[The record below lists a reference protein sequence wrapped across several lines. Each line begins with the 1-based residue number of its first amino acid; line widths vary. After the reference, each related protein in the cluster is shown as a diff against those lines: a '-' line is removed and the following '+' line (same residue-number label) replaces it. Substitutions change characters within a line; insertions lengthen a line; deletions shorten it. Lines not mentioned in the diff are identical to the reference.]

1 MFVNYFTISKGWL
14 YMLSVTKK
22 NTYESNKDEVTQMID
37 SLAEKGQ
44 EALKELSK
52 KSQQEINDI
61 VHQMSMAAV
70 DQHMHLAKLAYDET
84 GRGIYEDKAIKN
96 LYASEYIWNSIKDN
110 KTVGIIGEDKQKGL
124 TYVAEPIGVIC
135 GVTPTTNP
143 TSTTIF
149 KAMIAIKTGNPIIF
163 AFHPSAQQSSKYAAK
178 VILEAAT
185 KAGAPKDCI
194 QWIEVPSIV
203 ATKQLMNHKDIALV
217 LATGGSGM
225 VKSAYSTGKPAL
237 GVGPGNVPTYIEKT
251 AHIKR
256 AVNDIIGSKTF
267 DNGMICASE
276 QVMVVDKEV
285 YTDVVKEFKLHQTYF
300 VNKNELQQLEDAI
313 MNEDKTAVK
322 PDIVGKSAVDIAKLS
337 GISVPEKTKLL
348 VAEIDGI
355 GKDYPLSHEKLS
367 PVLAMVTAKSTGH
380 ALQICEDT
388 LKFGGLGHTAVI
400 HTEDSQLQQKFGLK
414 MKACRVLVN
423 TPSAVGG
430 IGNMYNELIP
440 SLTLGCGSHGRNSIS
455 HNVSAVDLLNIKT
468 IAKRRNNMQWFK
480 LPPKVYFEENSVMY
494 LTEMDNVER
503 VMIVCDPGMVNI
515 GYTDIV
521 EQVLRRR
528 ENQPQIKVFN
538 EVEPNP
544 STHTV
549 YKGLEMFIN
558 FQPDTII
565 ALGGGAAMDAAKAIW
580 MFFEHPE
587 TSFFGAKQ
595 KFLDIRKRT
604 YKITKPKNAKF
615 ICIPTTSGTGSE
627 VTPFAVITDSETHVK
642 YPLADYALT
651 PDIAIV
657 DPQFVLSVP
666 KDVTA
671 DTGMDVL
678 THAIESYVSVMA
690 SDYTRGLS
698 LQAIKLTFD
707 YLKSSVQENDKHSRE
722 KMHNASTMAGMAFA
736 NAFLGISHSIA
747 HKIGGE
753 YGIPHGR
760 TNAILLPHV
769 IRYNAKD
776 PQKHALFP
784 KYDFFRADT
793 DYADIAKFLG
803 LKGNT
808 TDELVDALANAVYD
822 LGCSVGIDM
831 NLKSQGVTEELL
843 HSTIDRMAELA
854 FEDQCT
860 TANPKEPL
868 ISELKGI
875 IETAYDYER

>member
-1 MFVNYFTISKGWL
+1 
-14 YMLSVTKK
+14 MLSVTKK

-52 KSQQEINDI
+52 KSQHEINDI

-194 QWIEVPSIV
+194 QWIEVPSIE

-355 GKDYPLSHEKLS
+355 GKDYPLSREKLS

-440 SLTLGCGSHGRNSIS
+440 SLTLGCGSYGRNSIS

-565 ALGGGAAMDAAKAIW
+565 ALGGGSAMDAAKAIW

-666 KDVTA
+666 KDVAA

-808 TDELVDALANAVYD
+808 TEELVDALANAVYD

-843 HSTIDRMAELA
+843 HSTIDKMAELA

>member
-1 MFVNYFTISKGWL
+1 
-14 YMLSVTKK
+14 MLSVTKK

-52 KSQQEINDI
+52 KSQHEINDI

-124 TYVAEPIGVIC
+124 TYVAESIGVIC

-194 QWIEVPSIV
+194 QWIEVPSIE

-348 VAEIDGI
+348 IAEIDGI
-355 GKDYPLSHEKLS
+355 GKDYPLSREKLS

-440 SLTLGCGSHGRNSIS
+440 SLTLGCGSYGRNSIS

-549 YKGLEMFIN
+549 YKGLDMFIN

-565 ALGGGAAMDAAKAIW
+565 ALGGGSAMDAAKAIW

-666 KDVTA
+666 KDVAA

-808 TDELVDALANAVYD
+808 TEELVDALANAVYD

-875 IETAYDYER
+875 IETAYDYERYL

>member
-52 KSQQEINDI
+52 KSQHEINDI

-194 QWIEVPSIV
+194 QWIEVPSIE

-355 GKDYPLSHEKLS
+355 GKDYPLSREKLS
-367 PVLAMVTAKSTGH
+367 PVLAMVTAKSTRH

-440 SLTLGCGSHGRNSIS
+440 SLTLGCGSYGRNSIS

-565 ALGGGAAMDAAKAIW
+565 ALGGGSAMDAAKAIW

-666 KDVTA
+666 KDVAA

-808 TDELVDALANAVYD
+808 TEELVDALANAVYD

>member
-1 MFVNYFTISKGWL
+1 
-14 YMLSVTKK
+14 MLSVTKK

-52 KSQQEINDI
+52 KSQHEINDI

-194 QWIEVPSIV
+194 QWIEVPSIE

-355 GKDYPLSHEKLS
+355 GKDYPLSREKLS

-380 ALQICEDT
+380 ALQICEDI

-440 SLTLGCGSHGRNSIS
+440 SLTLGCGSYGRNSIS

-558 FQPDTII
+558 FQPNTII
-565 ALGGGAAMDAAKAIW
+565 ALGGGSAMDAAKAIW

-666 KDVTA
+666 KDVAA

-722 KMHNASTMAGMAFA
+722 KMHNVSTMAGMAFA

-808 TDELVDALANAVYD
+808 TEELVDALANAVYD

>member
-1 MFVNYFTISKGWL
+1 
-14 YMLSVTKK
+14 MLSVTKK

-194 QWIEVPSIV
+194 QWIEVPSIE

-355 GKDYPLSHEKLS
+355 GKDYPLSREKLS

-440 SLTLGCGSHGRNSIS
+440 SLTLGCGSYGRNSIS

-549 YKGLEMFIN
+549 YKGLEMFVN

-565 ALGGGAAMDAAKAIW
+565 ALGGGSAMDAAKAIW

-666 KDVTA
+666 KVVAA

-808 TDELVDALANAVYD
+808 TEELVDALANAVYD

>member
-52 KSQQEINDI
+52 KSQHEINDI

-194 QWIEVPSIV
+194 QWIEVPSIE

-355 GKDYPLSHEKLS
+355 GKDYPLSREKLS

-380 ALQICEDT
+380 ALQICEDI

-440 SLTLGCGSHGRNSIS
+440 SLTLGCGSYGRNSIS

-565 ALGGGAAMDAAKAIW
+565 ALGGGSAMDAAKAIW

-808 TDELVDALANAVYD
+808 TEELVDALANAVYD

>member
-1 MFVNYFTISKGWL
+1 
-14 YMLSVTKK
+14 MLSITKK

-52 KSQQEINDI
+52 KSQHEINDI

-194 QWIEVPSIV
+194 QWIEVPSIE

-355 GKDYPLSHEKLS
+355 GKGYPLSREKLS

-380 ALQICEDT
+380 ALQICEDI

-440 SLTLGCGSHGRNSIS
+440 SLTLGCGSYGRNSIS

-565 ALGGGAAMDAAKAIW
+565 ALGGGSAMDAAKAIW

-666 KDVTA
+666 KDVAA

-808 TDELVDALANAVYD
+808 TEELVDALANAVYD

>member
-52 KSQQEINDI
+52 KSQHEINDI

-194 QWIEVPSIV
+194 QWIEVPSIE

-355 GKDYPLSHEKLS
+355 GKDYPLSREKLS

-565 ALGGGAAMDAAKAIW
+565 ALGGGSAMDAAKAIW

-666 KDVTA
+666 KDVAA

-808 TDELVDALANAVYD
+808 TEELVDALANAVYD

>member
-1 MFVNYFTISKGWL
+1 
-14 YMLSVTKK
+14 MLSVTKK

-52 KSQQEINDI
+52 KSQHEINDI

-194 QWIEVPSIV
+194 QWIEVPSIE

-355 GKDYPLSHEKLS
+355 GKDYPLSREKLL

-380 ALQICEDT
+380 ALQICEDI

-440 SLTLGCGSHGRNSIS
+440 SLTLGCGSYGRNSIS

-558 FQPDTII
+558 FQPNTII
-565 ALGGGAAMDAAKAIW
+565 ALGGGSAMDAAKAIW

-666 KDVTA
+666 KDVAA

-808 TDELVDALANAVYD
+808 TEELVDALANAVYD